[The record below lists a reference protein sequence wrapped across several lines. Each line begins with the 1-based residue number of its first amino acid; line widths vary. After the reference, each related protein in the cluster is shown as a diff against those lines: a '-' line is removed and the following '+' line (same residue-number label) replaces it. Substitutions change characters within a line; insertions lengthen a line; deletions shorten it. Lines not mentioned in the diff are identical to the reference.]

1 MYVLC
6 IMYIDLYRMYI
17 NKMGPFTSDGD
28 TESGKYIKVNYNVVN
43 TYRPI
48 IIAISYLF

>member
-1 MYVLC
+1 MYIELLQCGGYMYVLC

-28 TESGKYIKVNYNVVN
+28 T
-43 TYRPI
+43 
-48 IIAISYLF
+48 